1 MALLE
6 HELNRANIELANNSP
21 ELVKYR
27 EEESK
32 FVITGELAP
41 SLSSTLAA
49 LVETGTHIQQVYLSN
64 PEDEFNLRV
73 RRSKTADGEVSYV
86 ATLKD
91 EGEVKQGARSR
102 LEINTPITESA
113 FRFFAEQPDAVMLEK
128 RRIALSDAVTI
139 DFING
144 YEFPLVEIEHADPL
158 VRAELEADLRK
169 QLGESSLTK
178 VTGDKQFDNEYLAHE
193 LSGKNTPS
201 PERKASPE
209 SLDTFVTRVRND
221 MVAHYVS
228 GRNQVVIGLTGMS
241 GSGKSTVTR
250 RLQEEITELFGAEYT
265 PIVLSTDDYHFGKK
279 ALEET
284 YGAPYSDWD
293 AAKTYNTEAL
303 AADISLLAEQQVVAK
318 RHFDF
323 ATEEP
328 AFTGEVAPSPFV
340 IIEGLYAGSSDLADV
355 RTAHYELPTSIATSV
370 GRDVRRLVIE
380 NRANRVFPTPESRL
394 RYQIESALPLYIEQE
409 KPAPNSRSASIRP
422 LAERAF
428 MLGAIR

>member
-1 MALLE
+1 MTLLE
-6 HELNRANIELANNSP
+6 HELNRANVELANNSA

-32 FVITGELAP
+32 FIISGDLAARATAG
-41 SLSSTLAA
+41 LVTLA
-49 LVETGTHIQQVYLSN
+49 ETGTEIQQVYLSS

-73 RRSKTADGEVSYV
+73 RRSKTADG
-86 ATLKD
+86 D
-91 EGEVKQGARSR
+91 EK
-102 LEINTPITESA
+102 
-113 FRFFAEQPDAVMLEK
+113 K
-128 RRIALSDAVTI
+128 RVELSDAVTI

-144 YEFPLVEIEHADPL
+144 YDFPLVEIEHADPL
-158 VRAELEADLRK
+158 VRSELEADLRN
-169 QLGESSLTK
+169 QLGETSLVN
-178 VTGDKQFDNEYLAHE
+178 VTGDVQFDNEYLAHK
-193 LSGKNTPS
+193 LSDNRDVA

-209 SLDTFVTRVRND
+209 SLDTFVSRVRND

-250 RLQEEITELFGAEYT
+250 RLQEEITELFGDEYA

-279 ALEET
+279 ALEKT

-303 AADISLLAEQQVVAK
+303 AADVSLLGEQQAVAK

-328 AFTGEVAPSPFV
+328 AYTGEVAPSPFV
-340 IIEGLYAGSSDLADV
+340 IIEGLYAGSADLGEV

-394 RYQIESALPLYIEQE
+394 RYQIESALPLYLEQD

-422 LAERAF
+422 LAERA
-428 MLGAIR
+428 